1 MGFVERYFNI
11 TETDAV
17 VKNPVFA
24 GNAALLLGHH
34 QEPAAKEF
42 LNMVKIVPGFE
53 FRIFAISLKPVPRFH
68 RSKTNAFSFAVNVR
82 FIQQSSATA
91 CFHMVVALTN

>member
-24 GNAALLLGHH
+24 VNAALLLGHH

-42 LNMVKIVPGFE
+42 LNMVKTV
-53 FRIFAISLKPVPRFH
+53 K
-68 RSKTNAFSFAVNVR
+68 SKDELELFFL
-82 FIQQSSATA
+82 FK
-91 CFHMVVALTN
+91 

>member
-24 GNAALLLGHH
+24 VNAALLLGHH

-42 LNMVKIVPGFE
+42 LNMVL
-53 FRIFAISLKPVPRFH
+53 S
-68 RSKTNAFSFAVNVR
+68 
-82 FIQQSSATA
+82 
-91 CFHMVVALTN
+91 

>member
-1 MGFVERYFNI
+1 MEVITTLMGFVERYFNI

-42 LNMVKIVPGFE
+42 LNMVKIV
-53 FRIFAISLKPVPRFH
+53 K
-68 RSKTNAFSFAVNVR
+68 SKYELELFFL
-82 FIQQSSATA
+82 FK
-91 CFHMVVALTN
+91 